1 MRKQNNLFSAFKPYA
16 FSDGFQFLLQ
26 RLAAQSYKA
35 DKLVR
40 VTIEIEPQDS
50 LLMLSKL
57 DAMSVDRC
65 YFSHR
70 NYVHSI
76 AGIGTAVSLSAS
88 TPEASL
94 DIFARAQA
102 IVAGTDA
109 VWVGGSAFTGQSGNG
124 HWQDFPAAR
133 YVLPL
138 LELSQRHDSCQ
149 LSLNLYAHNY
159 ATWQSQLLLLGLLRR
174 ALRVENPRDQG
185 TNSVVERNNSLS
197 YQDWADT
204 VNQVI
209 GKIDVGELDKVV
221 LAREVKLEMQRDVD
235 VFQLLRR
242 FTLANSV
249 EAIDRSHNSVN
260 NPGSSQKGYVFALEQ
275 GESIFFGCSPERLY
289 QKIGQR
295 LTTEALAGTVGRAC
309 NSGVGASNLSN
320 DQDNNLAQALMFDP
334 KLILEHR
341 LVAQA
346 IGKSIAPLA
355 MHVSTRAKPDI
366 VKLGS
371 VQHRFQAI
379 SAVLMPSIGDAE
391 VYKNLHPTPA
401 VCGYPRLQ
409 AQRFIAQ
416 TEHFQR
422 GWYSGT
428 VGLISEE
435 RTELAVAI
443 RSGLCRG
450 KELWLYSGV
459 GIVKGSEPL
468 MEWQELEVKLT
479 AMLSALEVAEP
490 QLS

>member
-1 MRKQNNLFSAFKPYA
+1 MRKQTLHFPALKPFAFT
-16 FSDGFQFLLQ
+16 DGFEFLLQ
-26 RLAAQSYKA
+26 RLSVQSFTA
-35 DKLVR
+35 EKLVR
-40 VTIEIEPQDS
+40 VSIEIEPQDS

-70 NYVHSI
+70 NYIHSI
-76 AGIGTAVSLSAS
+76 AGIGTAVSLDAS
-88 TPEASL
+88 SPEASL
-94 DIFARAQA
+94 DIFARALE

-109 VWVGGSAFTGQSGNG
+109 VWVGGTAFSGESGRG

-138 LELSQRHDSCQ
+138 VELSQRQDSCQ

-174 ALRVENPRDQG
+174 ALRVEKPKEPSANRIV
-185 TNSVVERNNSLS
+185 TRNQSSS
-197 YQDWADT
+197 YQGWAAT
-204 VNQVI
+204 VSKAVE
-209 GKIDVGELDKVV
+209 KINAGELDKVV
-221 LAREVKLEMQRDVD
+221 IAREVKLEMQRNID

-242 FTLANSV
+242 FTLANGV
-249 EAIDRSHNSVN
+249 EAIDIRRNSESR
-260 NPGSSQKGYVFALEQ
+260 GSLSQQGYVFAIEQ

-295 LTTEALAGTVGRAC
+295 LTTEALAGTVGRGRR
-309 NSGVGASNLSN
+309 GVCETDFSQNN
-320 DQDNNLAQALMFDP
+320 DNALAQALMFDP
-334 KLILEHR
+334 KLILEHQ

-355 MHVSTRAKPDI
+355 MHVSARAAPDV

-379 SAVLMPSIGDAE
+379 CAVLMPSVGDAD
-391 VYKNLHPTPA
+391 VYKSLHPTPA
-401 VCGYPRLQ
+401 VCGYPRLP
-409 AQRFIAQ
+409 AQHFIAQ
-416 TEHFQR
+416 AEHFQR

-428 VGLISEE
+428 VGLIGEE

-450 KELWLYSGV
+450 KQLWLYSGV
-459 GIVKGSEPL
+459 GVVKGSEPL

-479 AMLSALEVAEP
+479 AMLSVLEVAEP